1 MKKRETLGYDLVV
14 EEEELQTQLQRMYE
28 QASSYEDTMEQY
40 LGVLQHAVVD
50 SVTGGNTAENLKLFW
65 AEAAKLQGEI
75 GELVK
80 MIYAL
85 TVNYQSAIDEAD
97 SYLY

>member
-14 EEEELQTQLQRMYE
+14 EEEELQAQLQRIYE
-28 QASSYEDTMEQY
+28 QASSYEETIGQY
-40 LGVLQHAVVD
+40 VKVLKHVVTD
-50 SVTGGNTAENLKLFW
+50 SVVKGNTAENLKLFW

-75 GELVK
+75 GELIK

>member
-14 EEEELQTQLQRMYE
+14 EEEELQAQLQRMYE

-50 SVTGGNTAENLKLFW
+50 SVTGGSTAENLKLFW
-65 AEAAKLQGEI
+65 AEGAKLQGEI